1 MLVNSLKFKRLKISY
16 IFNKTLVFSISCDRC
31 GINDDKILKEEK
43 SIEILNILG
52 ISNDINECKNTK
64 LFFSN
69 KYERRNHKSKI

>member
-1 MLVNSLKFKRLKISY
+1 MLVNSLKFKSLKISY
-16 IFNKTLVFSISCDRC
+16 IFNKTLLFSISCDWC

-52 ISNDINECKNTK
+52 ISNDINECKNTN